1 MLRSF
6 SALAVI
12 DVLLSF
18 AVFIPIFL
26 TSSLPLPNLMRR
38 LSFHSNIIHRQRFF
52 TVNKIRSH
60 LKRTVPNKLM
70 SDLLDT
76 NSIISINSSNNNSN
90 VDQPVAVTKDVW
102 IIRHGQAVHNPRPEY
117 ARDVLQCSHD
127 EFLSIMQEDD
137 CFDAPLTT
145 LGIQQAQ
152 HIYSQYGIS
161 HWRTPTASTTPPLA
175 APVINIGDTDEPSIL
190 ESKQHSVELIVSS
203 PLTRAL
209 QTAELAFGDATHDPP
224 NSDSDTA
231 TAPTMKRVC
240 YEPFREINGW
250 LQNGKRR
257 SKHELMETFPSW
269 DFSCLASNEDDQWTP
284 TLETTDS
291 CMERGYDGLL
301 WLMKERPERSIIFV
315 SHGALLKYT
324 LTDHPNVM
332 LRDGRTH
339 DRPKVSNVSTE
350 AEQTPQPRRCVRQ
363 RYHNCE
369 LRRYR
374 MEMLPPKQ
382 SGVRIDGTDS
392 ARHESVPPDRNV
404 IVLTE
409 VDL

>member
-1 MLRSF
+1 MLRLVAVV
-6 SALAVI
+6 ALI

-18 AVFIPIFL
+18 AVILLVFPI
-26 TSSLPLPNLMRR
+26 SSLPLPKLMRPIR
-38 LSFHSNIIHRQRFF
+38 FHSNTIIHRQRFF

-60 LKRTVPNKLM
+60 LKRAVSSNLM
-70 SDLLDT
+70 SQVLDA
-76 NSIISINSSNNNSN
+76 NSITSRNSSN
-90 VDQPVAVTKDVW
+90 TKDLW
-102 IIRHGQAVHNPRPEY
+102 IIRHGQAVHNPRAEY

-145 LGIQQAQ
+145 LGIEQAQ
-152 HIYSQYGIS
+152 QIYSQYGKS
-161 HWRTPTASTTPPLA
+161 HWRTPPAITSTTPPST
-175 APVINIGDTDEPSIL
+175 APVIHIGDTDEPSIL
-190 ESKQHSVELIVSS
+190 ELESKRHSVELIVSS

-209 QTAELAFGDATHDPP
+209 QTAELAFGHADRDPNDDP
-224 NSDSDTA
+224 ATA
-231 TAPTMKRVC
+231 TTPTIKRVC

-257 SKHELMETFPSW
+257 SKYELMETFPSW
-269 DFSCLASNEDDQWTP
+269 DFSWLTSNEDDQWTP

-301 WLMKERPERSIIFV
+301 WLMKERPERSIILV

-324 LTDHPNVM
+324 LTDHPHVI

-339 DRPKVSNVSTE
+339 DGPTENNESTE
-350 AEQTPQPRRCVRQ
+350 AEQTSQPRRCVRQ

-374 MEMLPPKQ
+374 MEILPSKQ
-382 SGVRIDGTDS
+382 NEYNNDRTDTT
-392 ARHESVPPDRNV
+392 RHENAPPDRNV